1 MPMCLKVNSS
11 RGFTLIEVM
20 LVILVIGVIMSAI
33 QFTFQSNQSHEQ
45 LEQASR
51 RFAGVFELASEY
63 GMLNNVELGLVV
75 TEESYQFVGYDGTRW
90 TELSDVDALATYT
103 LPENIQLEL
112 ILDDLPIEE
121 GVLMVSRED
130 FISEDED
137 QYRDQPQ
144 ELIQPQV
151 ILLSGGDYNPFSL
164 VFSFRDEFEQGSVS
178 YKVTG
183 LYSTQLAIEGPIDG
197 RDN

>member
-1 MPMCLKVNSS
+1 MCLKVNSS